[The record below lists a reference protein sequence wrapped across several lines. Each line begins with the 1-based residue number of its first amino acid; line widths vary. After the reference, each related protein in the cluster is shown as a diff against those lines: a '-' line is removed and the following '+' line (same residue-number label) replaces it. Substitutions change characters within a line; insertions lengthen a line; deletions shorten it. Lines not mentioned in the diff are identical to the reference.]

1 MGVSVAAVVF
11 LFECAEEIFG
21 EGEVEFIA
29 LAAVTEIDAAVVV
42 WSSLPGFFPEISCCG
57 FFQRSEFEIE
67 FVGGNFTGDSPEDGA
82 RIVFHDIAGEN
93 S

>member
-1 MGVSVAAVVF
+1 M
-11 LFECAEEIFG
+11 FECAEEIFG

-29 LAAVTEIDAAVVV
+29 LAAVTEIDAAVEV
-42 WSSLPGFFPEISCCG
+42 WSSLPGFFPEIFCG
-57 FFQRSEFEIE
+57 GFLQRGEFAIE
-67 FVGGNFTGDSPEDGA
+67 LVGGNFARGAPEDGS